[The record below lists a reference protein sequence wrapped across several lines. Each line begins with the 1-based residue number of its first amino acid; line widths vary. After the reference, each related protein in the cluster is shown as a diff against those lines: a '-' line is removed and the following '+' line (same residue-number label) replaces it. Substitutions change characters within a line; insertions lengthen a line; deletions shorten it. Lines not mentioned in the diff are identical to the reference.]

1 MNSPYSVVN
10 DKTLTVYLKDIGKFP
25 LLNQEQEKLLAR
37 RARKG
42 DEQARIQLVNSNL
55 RLVISIA
62 KRYSRRGLSLADL
75 INEGN
80 IGLIKAVQRFD
91 ERKGVRLSTYATW
104 SIRYHMVTALAN
116 KRLIK
121 FPLSARLLTKKLKD
135 SYMKISNKYGREP
148 TINELAAEMKV
159 KPENISK
166 AFLFEP
172 KEISL
177 GDVSISEPESTW
189 SEFIESTAIPSPE
202 EIFRKEELKDELGK
216 VIETLADR
224 EKEVIERYFGLKKGI
239 TQSLSQIGKEWGVSR
254 EMVRQV
260 KKRALRKL
268 KGKIKNKELKELLGI
283 R

>member
-1 MNSPYSVVN
+1 MNPFYSVVN
-10 DKTLTVYLKDIGKFP
+10 DKTLTVYLKDVGKFP

-37 RARKG
+37 QARKG
-42 DEQARIQLVNSNL
+42 DEQARKQLVNSNL

-80 IGLIKAVQRFD
+80 IGLIEAVQRFD

-104 SIRYHMVTALAN
+104 SIRYRIVTALAN

-172 KEISL
+172 KEISFS
-177 GDVSISEPESTW
+177 DVSISEPESTW
-189 SEFIESTAIPSPE
+189 SDFIESTAIPSPE
-202 EIFRKEELKDELGK
+202 EIFRKKELKDELSK
-216 VIETLADR
+216 VIDTLADR

-239 TQSLSQIGKEWGVSR
+239 PQSLSQIGKEWGVSR

-260 KKRALRKL
+260 KKRALKKL
-268 KGKIKNKELKELLGI
+268 KGKIENKELKELLGI

>member
-25 LLNQEQEKLLAR
+25 LLSQEQEKLLAR
-37 RARKG
+37 CARKG

-80 IGLIKAVQRFD
+80 IGLIEAIQRFD
-91 ERKGVRLSTYATW
+91 ERKGVRLATYATW
-104 SIRYHMVTALAN
+104 SIRYRIVTALAN

-121 FPLSARLLTKKLKD
+121 FPLSARLLTRKLKD

-177 GDVSISEPESTW
+177 SDVGINEPESTW
-189 SEFIESTAIPSPE
+189 SDFIESTAIPSPE
-202 EIFRKEELKDELGK
+202 ETFRKKELKDELSK
-216 VIETLADR
+216 AINTLADR
-224 EKEVIERYFGLKKGI
+224 EKEVIELYFGLKRGFS
-239 TQSLSQIGKEWGVSR
+239 QSLSQIGKEWGVSR

-268 KGKIKNKELKELLGI
+268 KGKIENKELKELLGI

>member
-1 MNSPYSVVN
+1 MNPSYSVVN
-10 DKTLTVYLKDIGKFP
+10 DKTLTAYLKGIGKFS
-25 LLNQEQEKLLAR
+25 LLSQEQEKVLAR

-42 DEQARIQLVNSNL
+42 DEQARKLLVNSNL

-62 KRYSRRGLSLADL
+62 KRYSRKGLSLADL

-80 IGLIKAVQRFD
+80 IGLIEAVQRFD

-104 SIRYHMVTALAN
+104 SIRYRIVTALAN

-121 FPLSARLLTKKLKD
+121 FPLSARLLTRKLKD

-172 KEISL
+172 KEISFS
-177 GDVSISEPESTW
+177 DVCISEPESTW
-189 SEFIESTAIPSPE
+189 SDFIESTAIPSPE
-202 EIFRKEELKDELGK
+202 EIFRKKELKDELSK
-216 VIETLADR
+216 VINTLADR

-260 KKRALRKL
+260 KKRALKKL
-268 KGKIKNKELKELLGI
+268 KGKIENKELKELLGI

>member
-283 R
+283 Q